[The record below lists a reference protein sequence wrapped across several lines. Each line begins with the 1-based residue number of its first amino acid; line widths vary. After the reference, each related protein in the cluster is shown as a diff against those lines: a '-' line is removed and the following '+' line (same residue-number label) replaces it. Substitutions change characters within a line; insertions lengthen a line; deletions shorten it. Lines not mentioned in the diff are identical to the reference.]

1 MYHLWYFRRSAA
13 EKKGPLKN
21 KNRRK
26 IFTGG
31 KGYAVRGLLF
41 ISIILGGFFAFRYFS
56 LLYAMKKTEEEIR
69 EIQQDL
75 TQNQM
80 LHLPV
85 PSPA

>member
-1 MYHLWYFRRSAA
+1 MLCR
-13 EKKGPLKN
+13 
-21 KNRRK
+21 
-26 IFTGG
+26 
-31 KGYAVRGLLF
+31 VLLF
-41 ISIILGGFFAFRYFS
+41 LALIIGGFFAFRYFS

-85 PSPA
+85 PSPAL